1 MFEIDKKDIDDF
13 TNDENFNRLM
23 KLYIETYYEDSKEL
37 GDYVDAEQII
47 PVLLYRTF
55 KSQEIL
61 NNVTIVLVVLTATLV
76 ILTIV
81 LIYLTLQI

>member
-1 MFEIDKKDIDDF
+1 MLKIDKKDIDDF

-23 KLYIETYYEDSKEL
+23 KLYIEKHYEDSEKL
-37 GDYVDAEQII
+37 GDYVDAERII